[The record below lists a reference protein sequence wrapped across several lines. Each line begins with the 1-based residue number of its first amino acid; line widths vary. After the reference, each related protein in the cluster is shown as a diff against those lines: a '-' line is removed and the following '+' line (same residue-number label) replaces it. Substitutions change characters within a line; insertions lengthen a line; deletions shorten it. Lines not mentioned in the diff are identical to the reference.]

1 MRLLLCNLRAH
12 RAFGVVAG
20 IGALLLTTACS
31 AEVVGLAGV
40 SVDERGDP
48 IAVVVACK
56 GTYDA
61 AHLEDV
67 SNLDATTLN
76 IVRDWSF
83 SAVRMMR
90 WNIVESP
97 AATHA
102 KPGGTL
108 VVKPGVPYQL
118 TTFSKADQTTSGSV
132 TFTAADLAGLRPG
145 QVRYFN
151 KNESGGTGDHVV
163 VDATKFES
171 LACDQIAGLS

>member
-1 MRLLLCNLRAH
+1 M
-12 RAFGVVAG
+12 FGVAVG
-20 IGALLLTTACS
+20 IGALLLTTGCS

-48 IAVVVACK
+48 IAVVVACT
-56 GTYDA
+56 GTYDV

-67 SNLDATTLN
+67 SNLDATTFN

-83 SAVRMMR
+83 SAARMMR

-102 KPGGTL
+102 KPGGAL
-108 VVKPGVPYQL
+108 ELKPGVPYQL
-118 TTFSKADQTTSGSV
+118 TAFSRDEQTTSGSV

-145 QVRYFN
+145 QVRYFKEN
-151 KNESGGTGDHVV
+151 QSGGTGNHVV
-163 VDATKFES
+163 ADATKFES
-171 LACDQIAGLS
+171 LACDEIARMS